1 MYNIH
6 RADLVQILSDAV
18 PQEAKR
24 FGARVADVSQDANG
38 VGVTL
43 QDGATVRGDV
53 LVGCG
58 GFRTGLSFLI

>member
-1 MYNIH
+1 
-6 RADLVQILSDAV
+6 V

-38 VGVTL
+38 VEVTL